1 MSSRSST
8 TASGAAERRRAPA
21 RRTAGGPLLTRSGPI
36 TFEEFCAIIREDQKA
51 DLIDGVIYMASPES
65 TEANDLFGW
74 LFSLMHTYAAEKNL
88 GRVFAERVA
97 FRLGERQ
104 GPEPDIAFVRV
115 EHADRIHRGHVVGPP
130 DLAIEIVSP
139 ESAERDYVR
148 KRQQYQ
154 QAKVPEYWIIDEE
167 MGTVLLLR
175 LDKRGRF
182 REVHPRKGRLSS
194 QVFDGFWLE
203 VNWLWQQPRPRM
215 LQVLQLLLAGSSG
228 P

>member
-21 RRTAGGPLLTRSGPI
+21 GRTAGAPLTRSGPI
-36 TFEEFCAIIREDQKA
+36 TFEEFCAIIPEDQKA

-65 TEANDLFGW
+65 TEANDLVCW
-74 LFSLMHTYAAEKNL
+74 LTGLMYAYAAEKDL

-104 GPEPDIAFVRV
+104 GPGPDIAFVRA
-115 EHADRIHRGHVVGPP
+115 EHAGRIHRGYVEGPP
-130 DLAIEIVSP
+130 DLAVEIVSA

-154 QAKVPEYWIIDEE
+154 RAEVPEYWIIDEE
-167 MGTVLLLR
+167 TATVLLLR
-175 LDKRGRF
+175 LDARGRF
-182 REVHPRKGRLSS
+182 REVRPRKGRLSS
-194 QVFDGFWLE
+194 QVLEGFWLAT
-203 VNWLWQQPRPRM
+203 NWLWQQPRPRM
-215 LQVLQLLLAGSSG
+215 LQVLQQLLAGSSG
-228 P
+228 Q